1 MLRRFCFVLVV
12 NVSFAAFAQFAPFP
26 SDKPAE
32 PKADP
37 VAAPA
42 TPVTP
47 APATTPAAMT
57 PSAKFGLVFSL
68 QNIFQNAGLLAGFN
82 GGIGAQFA
90 LSERVALR
98 PTVSLSRTSNVP
110 AVSETVTVANGMTMT
125 MRNFTRPV
133 GPTSTF
139 GLTLSGDVLYRVLD
153 GALTPYVGGGLFVS
167 YASQAR
173 VFVDDTT
180 MGQTTSVN
188 DLTSAFGLGLRGLL
202 GVSWQ
207 VHPHFSL
214 FAEYALNITVVNT
227 QSATTSTEVT
237 TMGVTSSIKSTTNS
251 TRVFEFNTALSQG
264 AALGVVASF

>member
-1 MLRRFCFVLVV
+1 MVRRLCFVFVV
-12 NVSFAAFAQFAPFP
+12 NVSLSAFAQFEPFP
-26 SDKPAE
+26 GDKPAE
-32 PKADP
+32 PKPEPA
-37 VAAPA
+37 AAPA
-42 TPVTP
+42 P
-47 APATTPAAMT
+47 APMT

-90 LSERVALR
+90 LNERLSLR

-110 AVSETVTVANGMTMT
+110 VASETVVVANGMTT
-125 MRNFTRPV
+125 TTRSFNRPA

-139 GLTLSGDVLYRVLD
+139 GLTLSGDLLYRMLD
-153 GALTPYVGGGLFVS
+153 GVLSPYVGGGLFVS

-173 VFVDDTT
+173 VFRDDTEMNSVT
-180 MGQTTSVN
+180 AVN

-202 GVSWQ
+202 GVLWR

-227 QSATTSTEVT
+227 QSAATSTEVT
-237 TMGVTSSIKSTTNS
+237 MMGVTNSIRSTTTS

>member
-1 MLRRFCFVLVV
+1 MVRRLCFVFVV
-12 NVSFAAFAQFAPFP
+12 NVSLSAFAQFEPFP
-26 SDKPAE
+26 GDKPAE
-32 PKADP
+32 PKTEP
-37 VAAPA
+37 AAA
-42 TPVTP
+42 P
-47 APATTPAAMT
+47 APATMT

-90 LSERVALR
+90 LSDKLALR

-110 AVSETVTVANGMTMT
+110 VASETVVMANGTT
-125 MRNFTRPV
+125 TTTRSFNRPV

-139 GLTLSGDVLYRVLD
+139 GLTLSGDLLYRMLD
-153 GALTPYVGGGLFVS
+153 GVLSPYVGGGLFVS

-173 VFVDDTT
+173 VFRDDTV
-180 MGQTTSVN
+180 MDQVTSVN

-202 GVSWQ
+202 GVSWR

-214 FAEYALNITVVNT
+214 FAEYSLNITVVNT
-227 QSATTSTEVT
+227 QSAATSTEVT
-237 TMGVTSSIKSTTNS
+237 MMGVTNSIRSTTNS